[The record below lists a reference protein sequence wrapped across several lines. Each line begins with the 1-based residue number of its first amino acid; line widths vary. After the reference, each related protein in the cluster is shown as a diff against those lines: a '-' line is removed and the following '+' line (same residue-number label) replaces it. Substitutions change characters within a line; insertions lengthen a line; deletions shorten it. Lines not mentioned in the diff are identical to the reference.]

1 MLATFP
7 IRMSCWRHFWFVC
20 HVGDIS
26 DSNVMLATSLYPVT
40 NILPVEVGCC
50 AANATDVSLWVMED
64 VTMDSYIA
72 AIGPLLKALHVEWP
86 TPIPDNQYW
95 RDSAT
100 TSVQR
105 APVTSRDRAMCS
117 AVSSHFGTE
126 NQPWVCTR
134 QFVPWEDFFAICSQ
148 GFKFQLGHWYHN
160 TSVSSKLMSDNQ
172 VWTPNMYII
181 QLRCVFHLWFSCYLM
196 ILITLLN
203 IYWDIGIIRYAKFA
217 LITCE
222 RLVLQ
227 NLIHFDYDVVVVWLN
242 IVNCILPS

>member
-1 MLATFP
+1 MLATFL
-7 IRMSCWRHFWFVC
+7 IRMSCWRHFWFEC
-20 HVGDIS
+20 HVGD
-26 DSNVMLATSLYPVT
+26 TPYPVT

-72 AIGPLLKALHVEWP
+72 AVDPCWRRCMWSDQPPSQIINIGGTQLRPQYSALQLLREIGPCALLSRVVSEQRISREFA
-86 TPIPDNQYW
+86 PDNLY
-95 RDSAT
+95 
-100 TSVQR
+100 
-105 APVTSRDRAMCS
+105 
-117 AVSSHFGTE
+117 HE
-126 NQPWVCTR
+126 KI
-134 QFVPWEDFFAICSQ
+134 FFAICSQ
-148 GFKFQLGHWYHN
+148 GFKFQLGHWCHN

-181 QLRCVFHLWFSCYLM
+181 QLRCVFHWWFSCYLM

-203 IYWDIGIIRYAKFA
+203 IYWDIRIIRYAKFA

-222 RLVLQ
+222 RLALQ
-227 NLIHFDYDVVVVWLN
+227 NLIHFDYDFVVVWLN